1 MGNLEEKL
9 ERYSKNISLREVS
22 DAFKV
27 YYETRDLRIRE
38 QLIYRYMP
46 IAKKIILSF
55 GITSAEEEDLEQ
67 MSYERLIC
75 SIDRYNPYWSTP
87 FSVYLHSKMNQLCKF
102 NNNEDEQ
109 EIISMSDVDIY
120 SNDNLED
127 NIIEKEVTQEI
138 IVKLKKLFEEYPN
151 YRAKVIFKKIYGMDY
166 EKTTTRQLAK
176 RENISQTALLQKKNR
191 ILLYLFLNL
200 PESYQYYPSK
210 IIENMIESSKQS
222 WLLLLSKE
230 TKKKIENL
238 NLNNMDHFIFY
249 HSYDSL
255 EDSHK
260 VLKRK

>member
-87 FSVYLHSKMNQLCKF
+87 FSVYLHSKIGQFSKI
-102 NNNEDEQ
+102 NNTNNKMEL
-109 EIISMSDVDIY
+109 MSVSEVDIY
-120 SNDNLED
+120 LNDNLED
-127 NIIEKEVTQEI
+127 NIIENIVTEKLI
-138 IVKLKKLFEEYPN
+138 DKLKDLFDEYPN
-151 YRAKVIFKKIYGMDY
+151 GRQKDIFKKIYGIDCKRTSVREIEEQ
-166 EKTTTRQLAK
+166 EK
-176 RENISQTALLQKKNR
+176 ISHSAIYQIRDK

-200 PESYQYYPSK
+200 PEEYKYYPTE
-210 IIENMIESSKQS
+210 IIVKMINNPSAF
-222 WLLLLSKE
+222 WLHIFSKE
-230 TKKKIENL
+230 TKWKIKNL
-238 NLNNMDHFIFY
+238 NIDSMDYFNY
-249 HSYDSL
+249 YYSCDGL

-260 VLKRK
+260 VLKR